1 MTLAVILR
9 IPSEFVSF
17 FAAISQL
24 RKFIPDS
31 IYLKCFSLIFSS
43 SIEVEQEDTNCY
55 LKVAKGASERVRF
68 VVQTTYIV
76 APMLICLVIIFASYV
91 ATFLQIRSLDESVAE
106 GMKVKPYR
114 LFWYPAIVLLMFVP
128 RLIDNGIK
136 NLNNGQSIFIFKLI
150 HIVAAHSVGL
160 ANAFVFGA
168 QMRSYYKRYQ
178 DYQSDP
184 LGGDSSFL
192 GESLEEEDIRKYN
205 I

>member
-1 MTLAVILR
+1 M
-9 IPSEFVSF
+9 
-17 FAAISQL
+17 
-24 RKFIPDS
+24 
-31 IYLKCFSLIFSS
+31 FSS
-43 SIEVEQEDTNCY
+43 NIAVEQEDTNCY
-55 LKVAKGASERVRF
+55 LKVAEGTSDSTRF
-68 VVQTTYIV
+68 IVQTIYIV
-76 APMLICLVIIFASYV
+76 APMIICLVIIFASYV

-114 LFWYPAIVLLMFVP
+114 LFWYPAIVLMMFVP
-128 RLIDNGIK
+128 RLIDNGVK
-136 NLNNGQSIFIFKLI
+136 HLNNNQSVFIFKLI
-150 HIVAAHSVGL
+150 HIIAAHSVGL

-178 DYQSDP
+178 NYQSDP